1 MKSKLKA
8 LFKRDS
14 GLLDIRTVQKYIE
27 TVTNN
32 AGLNVRFD
40 PDAPAPCTNK
50 NTLIIPAFNEN
61 ATQEDLKK
69 LRWWVLHESLHHTKG
84 PESFEIGDK
93 ELGFD
98 ARHSPLAA
106 IWNIYEDERIEKAG
120 AKDYRGDRQII
131 DDGWRTLMQ
140 GQQGKDLEHVLK
152 NAGEE
157 MQKVGAAWYLNVKAR
172 SKWSPAAIEQEVF
185 FDKHMKQETRDYVKK
200 LEDAGV
206 LEELEGLREDKG
218 GSRDSFDLAKRTYEL
233 LWEESADKHIKET
246 QDARKKEQQQGK
258 SGKGDSEGDGEA
270 GEQDG
275 DDSQGG
281 ESGGEGTG
289 DGKEGKGRS
298 KAKGKL
304 GNPNQKGEPCKV
316 PSGGTVSYEV
326 FVHSEHTDPKA
337 PGGTG
342 ITIDYSEHRK
352 KGYNNDYIPCDT
364 VKWARYRNN
373 TYSGPE
379 IMRHEQAHDYQRE
392 QYVRH
397 IRQHHATHGVPGK
410 GFGNKIRQLLQIKS
424 QAHYQGGK
432 KQGKLHFKNVYKAGT
447 HIPSYEE
454 RVFRQKTTS
463 DTLDTCVTVL
473 TDLSGSMAGPKFLN
487 AVDSSIL
494 LNTSIAQS
502 LRIPV
507 EILGFSEYGHNTFIG
522 VVKEFSEQTNE
533 ETIIENFCRAS
544 CFMSANADG
553 DAILWAYDRLKQQKQ
568 KRKILI
574 VISDGQPAA
583 SRSGDAYG
591 FTKKVVAQIEG
602 EGLVEIYAIGIMSEE
617 VKHIYSESVVIQRPT
632 ELEAAVLNL
641 IKRSIFKN

>member
-1 MKSKLKA
+1 MRNPLKN

-14 GLLDIRTVQKYIE
+14 GLLDIRTVQRYIE

-32 AGLNVRFD
+32 AGLNVRFE
-40 PDAPAPCTNK
+40 PNIPAPCTNK
-50 NTLIIPAFNEN
+50 KTLLIPAFNGDVS
-61 ATQEDLKK
+61 QDDLKK

-84 PESFEIGDK
+84 PQAFEIGEK

-106 IWNIYEDERIEKAG
+106 IWNILEDERIEKAG

-131 DDGWRTLMQ
+131 DDGWRTLMND
-140 GQQGKDLEHVLK
+140 QGKDLEHVLK
-152 NAGEE
+152 NAKED
-157 MQKVGAAWYLNVKAR
+157 MLKVGAAWYLNIKAR
-172 SKWSPAAIEQEVF
+172 SNWSPAAIEQELL
-185 FDKHMKQETRDYVKK
+185 FDRHMKPEMKEYVKK
-200 LEDAGV
+200 LEDAGI
-206 LEELEGLREDKG
+206 LEDIENLREDHK
-218 GSRDSFDLAKRTYEL
+218 GSRESFDLAKRTYEL
-233 LWEESADKHIKET
+233 LWEKSADEHIEET
-246 QDARKKEQQQGK
+246 RKQQQKNK
-258 SGKGDSEGDGEA
+258 SGKNGEGDSEGTSEA

-275 DDSQGG
+275 DNPQGG
-281 ESGGEGTG
+281 GSGGEGD
-289 DGKEGKGRS
+289 DGKGKAG
-298 KAKGKL
+298 AKVSGKL
-304 GNPNQKGEPCKV
+304 GNPNDGTPCKV

-326 FVHSEHTDPKA
+326 FVHSEHKKPGA

-352 KGYNNDYIPCDT
+352 KGYYGDDYIPCDD
-364 VKWARYRNN
+364 VKWIRYRTN
-373 TYSGPE
+373 TYSEPQL
-379 IMRHEQAHDYQRE
+379 QAHEGRYDYQKQGTSRMVSE
-392 QYVRH
+392 
-397 IRQHHATHGVPGK
+397 HHRKNGIPGK

-432 KQGKLHFKNVYKAGT
+432 KQGKLHFKNMYKAGT

-473 TDLSGSMAGPKFLN
+473 TDLSGSMNGHKLLHAI
-487 AVDSSIL
+487 DSSIL

-507 EILGFSEYGHNTFIG
+507 EILGFSEYGNDTFIG
-522 VVKEFSEQTNE
+522 VIKEFNEPTNE
-533 ETIIENFCRAS
+533 ETIIENFSRAS

-583 SRSGDAYG
+583 SRSGDAYA

-602 EGLVEIYAIGIMSEE
+602 DALVEIYAIGIMSEE
-617 VKHIYSESVVIQRPT
+617 VKHIYKESVVIQQAS
-632 ELEAAVLNL
+632 ELEKEVLNL
-641 IKRSIFKN
+641 IKRSIFK

>member
-172 SKWSPAAIEQEVF
+172 AKWSPAAVEQEIF
-185 FDKHMKQETRDYVKK
+185 FDKNMKPEMRDFAKK
-200 LEDAGV
+200 LEDAGI
-206 LEELEGLREDKG
+206 LEEIENLSESKK
-218 GSRDSFDLAKRTYEL
+218 GSRESFDLAKRTYEL

-246 QDARKKEQQQGK
+246 QD
-258 SGKGDSEGDGEA
+258 GDNPS
-270 GEQDG
+270 
-275 DDSQGG
+275 GG
-281 ESGGEGTG
+281 ESGGEGDK
-289 DGKEGKGRS
+289 DGAEGKGRS

-326 FVHSEHTDPKA
+326 FVHSEHKEPGA

-352 KGYNNDYIPCDT
+352 KGYNNDYIPCDD

-379 IMRHEQAHDYQRE
+379 IKRHEQGHDYARE
-392 QYVRH
+392 QN
-397 IRQHHATHGVPGK
+397 IRRIQDHHRIHGIPGK

-617 VKHIYSESVVIQRPT
+617 VKHIYSESVVIQQPT

-641 IKRSIFKN
+641 IKRSIFKH